1 MALNRRIYSSQSL
14 RVDGLGAIPVK
25 SVSISRDRP
34 MEPLLVMGILK
45 GANQQQKGPE
55 TFKVDVKAYFTSAIT
70 DAAIKTLFSKTEKG
84 QPGEIEL
91 TNKTGDSSFK
101 ANVVLTN
108 ISIDSSIT
116 DFIDVSLSFQG
127 LGDPNIKDTNNGPLI
142 PEDATAN
149 MPLAGVVV
157 LDSSDI
163 GAAGAD
169 LYGDT
174 IKSLKFSF
182 EMPVDRITTLNT
194 AKNPSPTTPAADAFS
209 TVMMNQDK
217 LTLIGKPPYKSSLN
231 VEGQSLKITAGA
243 GNLIHNRG
251 MTLPEIIIGANI
263 FKIALINGAL
273 KTFSVNQSP
282 GEIGANYSASYD
294 GTHVKSLSTY
304 TT

>member
-1 MALNRRIYSSQSL
+1 
-14 RVDGLGAIPVK
+14 
-25 SVSISRDRP
+25 

-70 DAAIKTLFSKTEKG
+70 DIAIKDLFSKTEKG
-84 QPGEIEL
+84 EPGEIEL

-127 LGDPNIKDTNNGPLI
+127 LGDPNIKNTNNGSLI

-149 MPLAGVVV
+149 VPLAGVVV

-209 TVMMNQDK
+209 TAMMKQDK

-294 GTHVKSLSTY
+294 GTHVKSLSNY

>member
-1 MALNRRIYSSQSL
+1 
-14 RVDGLGAIPVK
+14 
-25 SVSISRDRP
+25 

-84 QPGEIEL
+84 EPGEIEL

-149 MPLAGVVV
+149 MPLVGVVV

-209 TVMMNQDK
+209 TVMMKQDK

-282 GEIGANYSASYD
+282 GEIGANYSASYE

>member
-1 MALNRRIYSSQSL
+1 
-14 RVDGLGAIPVK
+14 
-25 SVSISRDRP
+25 

-55 TFKVDVKAYFTSAIT
+55 TFKVDVKAYFTDVIT
-70 DAAIKTLFSKTEKG
+70 DAAIKTLFSQTEKG
-84 QPGEIEL
+84 FPSEIEL

-127 LGDPNIKDTNNGPLI
+127 LGDPNIKETDNGPLI
-142 PEDATAN
+142 PEDAALAN
-149 MPLAGVVV
+149 IPAAGVVV
-157 LDSSDI
+157 LDSSNI

-169 LYGDT
+169 LYGNT

-194 AKNPSPTTPAADAFS
+194 AKNPSPTTAAADAFS
-209 TVMMNQDK
+209 TAMMKQDK

-243 GNLIHNRG
+243 GNLIHDRG

-282 GEIGANYSASYD
+282 GEIGANYSASYE
-294 GTHVKSLSTY
+294 GTHVKSLSSINY
-304 TT
+304 T

>member
-1 MALNRRIYSSQSL
+1 
-14 RVDGLGAIPVK
+14 
-25 SVSISRDRP
+25 

-55 TFKVDVKAYFTSAIT
+55 TFKVDVKAYFTSVIT

-84 QPGEIEL
+84 EPSEIEL

-101 ANVVLTN
+101 AKVVLTN

-127 LGDPNIKDTNNGPLI
+127 LGDPNIKETNNGPLI

-157 LDSSDI
+157 LDSSNI

-194 AKNPSPTTPAADAFS
+194 AKNPSPTTTAAAAFS
-209 TVMMNQDK
+209 TAMMKQDE

-243 GNLIHNRG
+243 GNLIHDRG

-282 GEIGANYSASYD
+282 GEIGANYSASYE
-294 GTHVKSLSTY
+294 GTHVKALSSITY
-304 TT
+304 T